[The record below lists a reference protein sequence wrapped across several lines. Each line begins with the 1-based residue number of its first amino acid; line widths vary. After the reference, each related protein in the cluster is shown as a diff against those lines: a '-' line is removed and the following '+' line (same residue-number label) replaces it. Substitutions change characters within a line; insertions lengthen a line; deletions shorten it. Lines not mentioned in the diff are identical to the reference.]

1 MGQARDRFQALLEVA
16 DVRIDGDR
24 PWDFRVHDE
33 RVFDRILS
41 QATLGLGEAWMDG
54 WWDCEQLDVMLT
66 KVMRADIRRHI
77 KPLSLLLPVL
87 SAKLFNLQSL
97 PRAFQV
103 GEEHYDL
110 GNDLFER
117 MLDARMTYTC
127 GYWAGAADLDAAQ
140 EAKLDLICRKIGLTE
155 GQRVLDIGCGWGSFA
170 GFAAERYGAEVY
182 GVTVSKEQGAWVEQ
196 RYADLPVKAIV
207 KDYRALDGAY
217 DHIVSVGMFEH
228 VGYKNYRTFMD
239 VARRCLKPDGL
250 FLLHTIGRRKTRAH
264 GEPWTHKYIFP
275 NAQVPSVASI
285 GRAIEG
291 RFVMED
297 LHNFGADYD
306 RTLMAWHANFEAG
319 WPAIADRY
327 GERFRRMWRYFLLS
341 NAASFRA
348 RQLQLWQMV
357 LSPEGVEG
365 VYRGVR

>member
-1 MGQARDRFQALLEVA
+1 MDTARRRIEELFAVA

-24 PWDFRVHDE
+24 PWDIRVQDP
-33 RVFDRILS
+33 RVFRRILGE
-41 QATLGLGEAWMDG
+41 ATLGLGEAYMDG
-54 WWDCEQLDVMLT
+54 DWDCDALDVMLT

-77 KPLSLLLPVL
+77 KPISLIVPALTARLV
-87 SAKLFNLQSL
+87 NLQSL

-103 GEEHYDL
+103 GEQHYDL
-110 GNDLFER
+110 GNDLFEL
-117 MLDARMTYTC
+117 MLDRRMTYTC
-127 GYWAGAADLDAAQ
+127 GYWKDAKDLDAAQ
-140 EAKLDLICRKIGLTE
+140 EAKLDLICRKIGLQP
-155 GQRVLDIGCGWGSFA
+155 GQTVLDIGCGWGSFA
-170 GFAAERYGAEVY
+170 GYAAEHYGAEVF
-182 GVTVSKEQGAWVEQ
+182 GVTVSKEQGALVEQ
-196 RYADLPVKAIV
+196 RYADLPVTAIV
-207 KDYRALDGAY
+207 QDYRELTGQY
-217 DHIVSVGMFEH
+217 DHVVSVGMFEH
-228 VGYKNYRTFMD
+228 VGHKNARTFME

-264 GEPWTHKYIFP
+264 GEPWTDKYIFP

-291 RFVMED
+291 VFVMED

-319 WPAIADRY
+319 WPTIREKYGDR
-327 GERFRRMWRYFLLS
+327 FHRMWRYFLLS

-348 RQLQLWQMV
+348 RQLQLWQTV

-365 VYRGVR
+365 VYPRVT